1 METEATLITGSG
13 SQTGY
18 TRWGDYSSMR
28 VDPSDDCTFL
38 VRERILSGYFEL
50 GLVHAH
56 RFL

>member
-1 METEATLITGSG
+1 
-13 SQTGY
+13 
-18 TRWGDYSSMR
+18 MR

-38 VRERILSGYFEL
+38 VRERTLSRYFEL